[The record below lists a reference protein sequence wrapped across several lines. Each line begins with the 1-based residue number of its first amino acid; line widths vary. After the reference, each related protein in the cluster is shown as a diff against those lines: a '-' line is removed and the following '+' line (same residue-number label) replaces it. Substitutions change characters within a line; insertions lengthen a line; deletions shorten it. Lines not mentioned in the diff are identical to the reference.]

1 MIVLWVSLPM
11 VIEHYLTKASTKVS
25 TLVAVVMEPE
35 ENSKT
40 YIEWTGQQAQESM
53 IHSLKK
59 PCSQD
64 NANHFS
70 WNTHG
75 NQDGGYRQEHIDR
88 LQT

>member
-59 PCSQD
+59 NLAVKIMLIIS
-64 NANHFS
+64 
-70 WNTHG
+70 HG
-75 NQDGGYRQEHIDR
+75 IHMEIRMEDTDR
-88 LQT
+88 NI